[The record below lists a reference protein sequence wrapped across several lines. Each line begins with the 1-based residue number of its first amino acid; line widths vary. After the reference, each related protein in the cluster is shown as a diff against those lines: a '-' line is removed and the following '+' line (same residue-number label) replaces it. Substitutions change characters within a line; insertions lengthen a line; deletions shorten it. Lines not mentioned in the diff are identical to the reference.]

1 MKKINLACGAKLCL
15 LPGWEN
21 VDFQNSGRKVKS
33 MNLIK
38 RLKYNNESIDVIY
51 HSQFIEHL
59 TFDQGLFFLKECYRI
74 LKKGGVMRIVTP
86 DLENQVLAYISLL
99 RELKNNPKTEA
110 NRLKYQWIKLEILDQ
125 LSRNQS
131 GGNQVKFLNQNGE
144 SLRDYISERLG
155 RSGIELLDNL
165 SENYDENF
173 LKKFLRKIYN
183 FIKNVGVSKFSKVGK
198 FRLGGEIHYTVYDYF
213 DLSNLLGDAGFN
225 KIELM
230 KYNKSNIPDWDK
242 TLLDQSKDGLHDGKN
257 CLFVEVIK

>member
-38 RLKYNNESIDVIY
+38 RLKYTNDSIDVIY

-59 TFDQGLFFLKECYRI
+59 TYDQGVFFLQECYRI
-74 LKKGGVMRIVTP
+74 LKKGGVMRLVTP
-86 DLENQVLAYISLL
+86 DLENQVLEYLSLL
-99 RELKNNPKTEA
+99 KELKNNPKTEA
-110 NRLKYQWIKLEILDQ
+110 NRLKHQWIKLEILDQ

-131 GGNQVKFLNQNGE
+131 GGEQVTFLNQNGE
-144 SLRDYISERLG
+144 RLRDYISERLG

-165 SENYDENF
+165 IENYDENF
-173 LKKFLRKIYN
+173 LKRFLRKIYH
-183 FIKNVGVSKFSKVGK
+183 FIKNVGVSKYSKVGK
-198 FRLGGEIHYTVYDYF
+198 FRLGGEIHYTVYDSF
-213 DLSNLLGDAGFN
+213 DLRNLLEKAGFN

-230 KYNKSNIPDWDK
+230 KYNKSNIPEWDK
-242 TLLDQSKDGLHDGKN
+242 TLLDQSEDGLHDGKN
-257 CLFVEVIK
+257 CLFIEVIK